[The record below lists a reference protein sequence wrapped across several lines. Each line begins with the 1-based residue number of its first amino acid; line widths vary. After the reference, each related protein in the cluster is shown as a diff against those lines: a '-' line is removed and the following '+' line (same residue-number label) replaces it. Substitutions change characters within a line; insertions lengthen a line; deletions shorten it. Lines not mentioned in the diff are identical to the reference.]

1 MLILFCIERFSEFKA
16 SGLCWYF
23 KCQTW
28 EDDATK
34 RIGYI
39 WTETEPRVY
48 WKPKTAFPKFL
59 NMAEKTE
66 NEILGKYFWN
76 LPEK

>member
-1 MLILFCIERFSEFKA
+1 MLIIQ
-16 SGLCWYF
+16 
-23 KCQTW
+23 CQTW

-66 NEILGKYFWN
+66 NEILGEYLKFLKPKNNVWFQ
-76 LPEK
+76 KT